1 MAESN
6 ARAAANGVRLRSRV
20 IRASCTS
27 PAAPGRATA
36 RTWASPGCGVPQ
48 DDVQAV
54 KWYRLAADQGDA
66 DAQSNLGLMYANGR
80 GVPQDHVQA
89 HKWFDLAGAGGDE
102 DGRKN
107 RDRLATRM
115 TLAQIAEA
123 QRLARE
129 WQPKLAQY

>member
-1 MAESN
+1 M
-6 ARAAANGVRLRSRV
+6 
-20 IRASCTS
+20 
-27 PAAPGRATA
+27 
-36 RTWASPGCGVPQ
+36 
-48 DDVQAV
+48 QAV

-107 RDRLATRM
+107 RDIVTKKM
-115 TLAQIAEA
+115 TPAQIAEA

-129 WQPKLAQY
+129 WKPKR